1 MSFRMLLALSMAMSL
16 SACAHEQSDASDT
29 SASPPASTPPA
40 AAAPAN
46 PDDANAPGDCNA
58 NAVQSYVGQDASDAT
73 LGAIRSATGAK
84 RDRVIKPGDAVTM
97 DYSSARLN
105 IELDEKG
112 KIVRI
117 ACG

>member
-16 SACAHEQSDASDT
+16 SACAHDQADASDT
-29 SASPPASTPPA
+29 TASPPA

-73 LGAIRSATGAK
+73 LGAIRSTTGAK

-97 DYSSARLN
+97 DYSSGRLN